1 MDIFETSFVTKTL
14 KDKFCDYTGRQL
26 TSLTLPLPPPRPCLL
41 QDMYNSLPPSVS
53 SRNGFE
59 GCLASVDLA
68 DSSPN
73 LIDDAV
79 VPSSLVASGCEGPT
93 KCSQNACANRGVC
106 VQQWNAYACEC
117 DMTSYTGPTCYDESV
132 SYEFGPN
139 KGILQYTFPPG
150 HQPDTEED
158 LLALG
163 LITLKSDAVIL
174 RIESSTTQDYME
186 LEIVEGNLFMVYNI
200 GSHDLPLGDIS
211 VKVNDNNYHVIRFVR
226 NGPNATLQ
234 IDDFNVQTLIP
245 QGEWASGCQRRRFKK
260 LEI

>member
-1 MDIFETSFVTKTL
+1 MFL
-14 KDKFCDYTGRQL
+14 
-26 TSLTLPLPPPRPCLL
+26 SLFFSLCSSHSL
-41 QDMYNSLPPSVS
+41 QDMYNVLPPSVS

-59 GCLASVDLA
+59 GCMASVDLA

-79 VPSSLVASGCEGPT
+79 VPSSLVANGCEGPT

-117 DMTSYTGPTCYDESV
+117 DLTSYTGPTCYDESV

-150 HQPDTEED
+150 NQPDTEED
-158 LLALG
+158 LIALG

-211 VKVNDNNYHVIRFVR
+211 VKVNDNNYHVVRFIR

-245 QGEWASGCQRRRFKK
+245 QGEKRVVWRKGERK
-260 LEI
+260 E